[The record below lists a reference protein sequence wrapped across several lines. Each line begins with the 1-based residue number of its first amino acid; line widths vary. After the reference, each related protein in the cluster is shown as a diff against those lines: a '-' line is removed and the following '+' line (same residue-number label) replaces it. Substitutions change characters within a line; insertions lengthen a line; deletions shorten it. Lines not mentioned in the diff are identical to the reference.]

1 MFKKIRLALTRN
13 LTMANLQDRLLDVHD
28 PDAPSIYLE
37 EPLEYGCLRGAILTP
52 RLGLDFTNR
61 VCHTLVGPLNIQP
74 REPVAVC
81 TSNNS
86 DLYMILTAIMRVGA
100 VAVPLNYMLK
110 GKEIRY
116 IVENCGARTLITD
129 AHVFDTNIRERD
141 RLPTISQWVLAEP
154 EKNSREG
161 FLSLDRLTRE
171 ALDTWT
177 PITLD
182 PDQPAAIFYTSGT
195 TGFPKG
201 AITTSRGLLAI
212 QKIASAVLP
221 AGSRDFGILTLPLA
235 HIMGFAVS
243 TIGIVAGIPGYFMRF
258 FHPER
263 VLEAI
268 EKFQATHF
276 VGVPA
281 MYAMLLQYD
290 LEKYDLSSMKFWSS
304 AADAMPQEHIARFS
318 KLGAFLRLGPIR
330 TRSVFAE
337 AYGMVELSGMAS
349 LKLALP
355 GIRYPRGSVGFPVW
369 PTKIRIMDD
378 RGRKVRWGKTGEL
391 AVKGPG
397 VSPGY
402 WNNPEATR
410 AALTPDGYLRTGDMA
425 RRGWSGLLYFVDRK
439 KDVIKVGGYSVFS
452 VEVEAE
458 ILKHPAVA
466 EAAVIGVPHPT
477 KKEVPIAIV
486 SLAPDAQIS
495 SGKILAWCQENI
507 AAYRC
512 PRDVKIIPAAD
523 MPYGMTMKVLKKNLK
538 ERYSQEYQSRFGA
551 EGKETG

>member
-1 MFKKIRLALTRN
+1 VFEKIRLTLTRN
-13 LTMANLQDRLLDVHD
+13 LTMANLQDRLLEIHD
-28 PDAPSIYLE
+28 PDKPSIYLE
-37 EPLEYGCLRGAILTP
+37 DPLEYRCLHGAILTP
-52 RLGLDFTNR
+52 RQGLAFTNR
-61 VCHTLVGPLNIQP
+61 VCHALAGPLNIRP

-86 DLYMILTAIMRVGA
+86 DLYMILTAIMRMGA
-100 VAVPLNYMLK
+100 IAVPLNYMLK
-110 GKEIRY
+110 GREIRY
-116 IVENCGARTLITD
+116 IVENCGARTFITD
-129 AHVFDTNIRERD
+129 AHVFDLNIRERD
-141 RLPTISQWVLAEP
+141 RLPTISQWVMAGP
-154 EKNSREG
+154 EKDAREG
-161 FLSLDRLTRE
+161 FVSLDRLTRE
-171 ALDTWT
+171 APDAWA

-201 AITTSRGLLAI
+201 AITTSRGLLTI
-212 QKIASAVLP
+212 QKIAAAVLP
-221 AGSRDFGILTLPLA
+221 AGSRDFGILSLPLA

-243 TIGIVAGIPGYFMRF
+243 TIGIVAGTPGYFMRF
-258 FHPER
+258 FNPER

-268 EKFQATHF
+268 EKFRATHF

-281 MYAMLLQYD
+281 MYAMLLQYEP
-290 LEKYDLSSMKFWSS
+290 EKHDLSSMKFWSS
-304 AADAMPQEHIARFS
+304 AADAMPQEHIAIFRKF
-318 KLGAFLRLGPIR
+318 GAFLRLGPLR

-369 PTKIRIMDD
+369 PTRIRIVDD
-378 RGRKVRWGKTGEL
+378 EGKPVRRGRVGEL

-402 WNNPEATR
+402 WNDPGATR
-410 AALTPDGYLRTGDMA
+410 ESLTPDGYLRTGDMA

-439 KDVIKVGGYSVFS
+439 KDVIKSGGYSIFS
-452 VEVEAE
+452 VEVEEE

-466 EAAVIGVPHPT
+466 EAAVIGIPHPT
-477 KKEVPIAIV
+477 KKEVPIAVV
-486 SLAPDAQIS
+486 SLAPGASADPEE
-495 SGKILAWCQENI
+495 ILAWCRENI

-512 PRDVKIIPAAD
+512 PREVKIIPAAD
-523 MPYGMTMKVLKKNLK
+523 MPYGMTMKVMKKELRA
-538 ERYSQEYQSRFGA
+538 RYL
-551 EGKETG
+551 ETAGGSVGSAAS